1 MRKGLVKKFW
11 IFMVS
16 LLMIIGNMQSFVFA
30 EGESNLQGYANVTK
44 VEYKDS
50 TGVWHDITDTSGT
63 AIKNNTELRFNG
75 EFGISNIDH
84 KNEDATLDI
93 DLGAINVTV
102 NDYARSLIKPGSGW
116 TSEYEIKNNHLII
129 YLTAKD
135 RLQSDIEGHFE
146 INGKVTITD
155 NTIQD
160 GQPVSIKLDGKT
172 ITITYDNPP
181 TTSVLSA
188 NKMLEGGYIKV
199 LMVITIKTIKSN

>member
-11 IFMVS
+11 TFMVS
-16 LLMIIGNMQSFVFA
+16 LLMIIGNMQSVVFA

-102 NDYARSLIKPGSGW
+102 NDYARSLIKP
-116 TSEYEIKNNHLII
+116 
-129 YLTAKD
+129 
-135 RLQSDIEGHFE
+135 
-146 INGKVTITD
+146 
-155 NTIQD
+155 
-160 GQPVSIKLDGKT
+160 
-172 ITITYDNPP
+172 
-181 TTSVLSA
+181 
-188 NKMLEGGYIKV
+188 
-199 LMVITIKTIKSN
+199 